1 MSKYVDDALA
11 FVWYSKIDICFTWL
25 WFARAAHLLVIICF
39 CYRLLLFALAQWAY
53 HTEPQAQ
60 KPGAGLRMG
69 SREEPRQRAHSG
81 RLLFRRR
88 SHFQRMFMSL
98 DGSMIGRRLLAAR
111 TASTTGSFAKC
122 MRQMTLVA
130 PARCAPALQ

>member
-1 MSKYVDDALA
+1 MGAIYWNIWILDRSY
-11 FVWYSKIDICFTWL
+11 FVFQVVKAKVKDLFLPRYKIIS
-25 WFARAAHLLVIICF
+25 LVHIGQ
-39 CYRLLLFALAQWAY
+39 LQD
-53 HTEPQAQ
+53 Q
-60 KPGAGLRMG
+60 GLRMG

-111 TASTTGSFAKC
+111 TASTTGNFAKC